1 MANRKPAA
9 SEDEPNAIELE
20 RAEQA
25 RVEAAVGKV
34 VHIPASTEQDP
45 QQARVDAAMAA
56 LHAGDENPQ
65 AAADKVEAAQA
76 KAAKP

>member
-1 MANRKPAA
+1 MANTKPKAD
-9 SEDEPNAIELE
+9 DEPTAIELE

-25 RVEAAVGKV
+25 KVEDAIGHV
-34 VHIPASTEQDP
+34 VHVPASFEQDP
-45 QQARVDAAMAA
+45 QQARVDAAIAA